1 MKLPSREILIA
12 MFLLLLVAGSVI
24 GFGVYRYITK
34 PTQFQ
39 VAVGDHG
46 SNEQVLIDA
55 FAGALRDSKSSIT
68 IQPVFYDDMSQVA
81 NALRK
86 GTAPFAVI
94 RPDIEL
100 PENGLTV
107 AILRE

>member
-12 MFLLLLVAGSVI
+12 MFLLLLVAGSVV

-34 PTQFQ
+34 PTQFI

-55 FAGALRDSKSSIT
+55 FAAALRDSKSSIS
-68 IQPVFYDDMSQVA
+68 IQPVFYDD
-81 NALRK
+81 L
-86 GTAPFAVI
+86 
-94 RPDIEL
+94 
-100 PENGLTV
+100 
-107 AILRE
+107 